1 MTTDEGA
8 DLAHTTDVRET
19 SRASSGGG
27 RRAALSGPS
36 FWHRDHPV
44 FLPLAGFF
52 TGTLTVLLVL
62 GVLGLVLKAL
72 FDVDLSEHPGPFFV
86 AILALFVLNVL
97 LLVAPGTRRFARYM
111 LFGLLATPVVV
122 SGVAAATLFVLVRA
136 DG

>member
-8 DLAHTTDVRET
+8 DLTHTTDVREMTRT
-19 SRASSGGG
+19 SSRSG
-27 RRAALSGPS
+27 RRAAPRGPS

-52 TGTLTVLLVL
+52 TGTLLVLLVL

-97 LLVAPGTRRFARYM
+97 LLLAPGTRRFARYM

-122 SGVAAATLFVLVRA
+122 GGVAAATLFLLVRS